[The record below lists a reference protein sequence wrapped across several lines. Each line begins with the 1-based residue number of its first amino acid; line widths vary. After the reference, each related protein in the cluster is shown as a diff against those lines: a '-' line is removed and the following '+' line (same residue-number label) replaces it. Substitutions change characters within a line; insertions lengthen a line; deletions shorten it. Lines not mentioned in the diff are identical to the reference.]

1 MMNDIIQHTIRRRAE
16 IARLRVE
23 NARLRAALAWAWFAL
38 AWAWFAIAAITL
50 MGCYVLLVAYEME
63 GCR

>member
-1 MMNDIIQHTIRRRAE
+1 MMNE
-16 IARLRVE
+16 ILQLRNDRARLRVE
-23 NARLRAALAWAWFAL
+23 NARLRASL

-63 GCR
+63 VCR

>member
-1 MMNDIIQHTIRRRAE
+1 MMNDIIRNTMLRRRE

-23 NARLRAALAWAWFAL
+23 NARLRAALAWAL
-38 AWAWFAIAAITL
+38 FAIAAITL

-63 GCR
+63 ACR

>member
-1 MMNDIIQHTIRRRAE
+1 MSYLLQDNVW
-16 IARLRVE
+16 LRTE
-23 NARLRAALAWAWFAL
+23 NARLRAAL

-63 GCR
+63 AAR